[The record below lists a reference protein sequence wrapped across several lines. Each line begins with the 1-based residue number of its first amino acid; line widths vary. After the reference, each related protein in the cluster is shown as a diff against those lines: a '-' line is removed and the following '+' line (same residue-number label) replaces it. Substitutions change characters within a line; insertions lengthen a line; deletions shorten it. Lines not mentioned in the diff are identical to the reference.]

1 MKRTRALTTMAMVAA
16 VAGGC
21 AMMEQVNQGQ
31 QVTLVGANE
40 VPPVSTRATGR
51 ASVTVD
57 ANCGVVATVTTEE
70 INPTAAHIHEGA
82 AGANGGVA
90 VPLNKTGANTFAS
103 AAGAKFTPAQCDA
116 YKKGNTYINVHSAAN
131 PGGEIRGQIKGPR

>member
-1 MKRTRALTTMAMVAA
+1 MNRTWTLTTMAAMAAA

-21 AMMEQVNQGQ
+21 AMMEQAQQGQ

-40 VPPVSTRATGR
+40 VPAVTTRATGR
-51 ASVTVD
+51 ATVTVD
-57 ANCGVVATVTTEE
+57 ANCGVTATVITEE
-70 INPTAAHIHEGA
+70 LNPTAAHIHEGA

-90 VPLNKTGANTFAS
+90 VPLNKTGPNTFA
-103 AAGAKFTPAQCDA
+103 AAPGAKFTPAQCDA

-131 PGGEIRGQIKGPR
+131 PGGEIRGQIRGR